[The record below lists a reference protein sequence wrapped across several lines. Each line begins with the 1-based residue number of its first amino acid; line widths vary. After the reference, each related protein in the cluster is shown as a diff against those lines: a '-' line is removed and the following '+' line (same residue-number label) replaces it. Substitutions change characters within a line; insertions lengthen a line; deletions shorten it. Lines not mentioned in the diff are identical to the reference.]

1 MTTQSARTAFRG
13 ALLSLLLLAVLS
25 PGARAQSTDAV
36 DIVWE
41 ATSANFGGR
50 MMDIDRFENSYSVG
64 DTYVNGVVLTRK
76 FSSAGILLWERSF
89 RPEVQVRATW
99 VAADPNGGAYV
110 VGFKWITSDQYPVG
124 YFVLRYDGDG
134 NLVFSDIVDGS
145 AAQAVRAEADHAGN
159 AYVTGGLYDAG
170 VFRIGIVKYT
180 SAGRQWVCP
189 VANPNGTGFPGT
201 PLPTGLFVSDND
213 SWIAASGTSGY
224 NFYVLS
230 CDPSGFKRWQDFRDV
245 SVYAAAV
252 AVSNAGEVYFG
263 NGLAGG
269 AGMQLRKYS
278 PTGVLQWTNV
288 YSPGDYIHRLAL
300 DSLGNVIAIGP
311 DYGTSYYANWV
322 TMKVAPNGTQLWS
335 RIFDGLDGNN
345 EIPNF
350 VAVDPFDNVYVTGT
364 GGPAVIAAN
373 GSQYLRM
380 VTLKYSAAGA
390 PQWTIGSADGFS
402 GNAVRVGDDGVSL
415 FVQGYGQ
422 MYTAR
427 YRQTGL
433 GDAPAAP
440 TALSASAVF
449 SGFSYKATLAWTDNA
464 SNELWYDIYRC
475 SGAGCTAYAK
485 IGRTLAAD
493 ATSFDD
499 FAVLEGSVYGY
510 RVVAHGFSAD
520 SAPSSG
526 AQVAVGAVAVAA
538 ASGTTST
545 SITPVVA
552 AAPAAPVNLAA
563 TAFSSSQIALLW
575 TDKSTDQTLVAIE
588 RCASPC
594 SRFGEIARVAGSAT
608 SFSDSG
614 LAARKSYS
622 YRVRAYN
629 GAGWSP
635 YSATATAKTLR

>member
-1 MTTQSARTAFRG
+1 MNTSSATAALRG
-13 ALLSLLLLAVLS
+13 VLVSLLLSLPVM
-25 PGARAQSTDAV
+25 PGAHAQTAAV
-36 DIVWE
+36 DVVWE
-41 ATSANFGGR
+41 ATSADFGGR
-50 MMDIDRFENSYSVG
+50 MMDIDRFENVYSVG

-76 FSSAGILLWERSF
+76 FSPDGALLWERTF
-89 RPEVQVRATW
+89 RPEVQVRVNW

-124 YFVLRYDGDG
+124 YFVLRYDADG

-145 AAQAVRAEADHAGN
+145 AAQAVRAETDHAGN

-189 VANPNGTGFPGT
+189 VVNPNGTGFPGT

-230 CDPSGFKRWQDFRDV
+230 CDPSGFKRFQEFRDV

-252 AVSNAGEVYFG
+252 AVNNAGEVYFG

-350 VAVDPFDNVYVTGT
+350 VAVDPFDNIYVTGM

-373 GSQYLRM
+373 GSQYLQM
-380 VTLKYSAAGA
+380 VTLKYGAAGA
-390 PQWTIGSADGFS
+390 PQWTIGSAAGFS
-402 GNAVRVGDDGVSL
+402 GNAVRIGDDGVSL

-440 TALSASAVF
+440 TGLSAGAVF
-449 SGFSYKATLAWTDNA
+449 SGFSYKATLTWADNA

-475 SGAGCTAYAK
+475 SGSGCAAYAK

-520 SAPSSG
+520 SAPSNSV
-526 AQVAVGAVAVAA
+526 QVGVGAVTVAA
-538 ASGTTST
+538 AGETTT
-545 SITPVVA
+545 TATAPEA
-552 AAPAAPVNLAA
+552 AALPAAPVNLVA
-563 TAFSSSQIALLW
+563 TAVSSSAIAVQW
-575 TDKSTDQTLVAIE
+575 TNKSSTQTLVAIE
-588 RCASPC
+588 RCVSPC
-594 SRFGEIARVAGSAT
+594 NRFSEIARVAGSAT
-608 SFSDSG
+608 SFTDSG

-622 YRVRAYN
+622 YRVRAQN
-629 GAGWSP
+629 SAGWSP
-635 YSATATAKTLR
+635 YSATVTAKTLR

>member
-1 MTTQSARTAFRG
+1 MKALTIRAG
-13 ALLSLLLLAVLS
+13 LCGVLLSLLSVALIPCAH
-25 PGARAQSTDAV
+25 AQSTAAV
-36 DIVWE
+36 DVVWE

-50 MMDIDRFENSYSVG
+50 MMDIDRFENVYSVG

-76 FSSAGILLWERSF
+76 FSPDGILLWERTF

-124 YFVLRYDGDG
+124 YFVLRYDADG

-159 AYVTGGLYDAG
+159 AYVTRGLYDAG
-170 VFRIGIVKYT
+170 VFRIGIVKY
-180 SAGRQWVCP
+180 SPAGRQWVCP
-189 VANPNGTGFPGT
+189 VVNPNGTGFPGT
-201 PLPTGLFVSDND
+201 PFPTGLFVSDND
-213 SWIAASGTSGY
+213 SWIAASGTIGY

-230 CDPSGFKRWQDFRDV
+230 CDPSGFKRFQDFRDI

-252 AVSNAGEVYFG
+252 AVNNAGEVYFG
-263 NGLAGG
+263 NGVAGG

-278 PTGVLQWTNV
+278 PTGVLQWTNL

-322 TMKVAPNGTQLWS
+322 TMKVAPNGTKLWS
-335 RIFDGLDGNN
+335 NIFDGLDGNN

-350 VAVDPFDNVYVTGT
+350 VAVDPFDNIYVTGT
-364 GGPAVIAAN
+364 GGPALIAAN
-373 GSQYLRM
+373 GSQYLQM

-390 PQWTIGSADGFS
+390 PQWTIASAAGFS
-402 GNAVRVGDDGVSL
+402 GNAVRVGEDGVSL

-433 GDAPAAP
+433 GDVPAAP
-440 TALSASAVF
+440 TGLTGAATFTGL
-449 SGFSYKATLAWTDNA
+449 SYKVTLAWTDNA
-464 SNELWYDIYRC
+464 TNELWYDIYRC
-475 SGAGCTAYAK
+475 SGGLCTGLLK
-485 IGRTLAAD
+485 IGRTLVD
-493 ATSFDD
+493 NATSFDD
-499 FAVLEGSVYGY
+499 FAVLEGSTYSY
-510 RVVAHGFSAD
+510 QVVAHGFNAD
-520 SAPSSG
+520 SAPSNIVQLTIG
-526 AQVAVGAVAVAA
+526 TAAPAPVPVAV
-538 ASGTTST
+538 ST
-545 SITPVVA
+545 PSPDPITV
-552 AAPAAPVNLAA
+552 PAAPVNLSA
-563 TAFSSSQIALLW
+563 TALSSSGIGLQW
-575 TDKSTDQTLVAIE
+575 TDKSTTQTLVAIE

-594 SRFGEIARVAGSAT
+594 SRYSEIARVAGSAT
-608 SFSDSG
+608 SFTDSG

-622 YRVRAYN
+622 YRVRAQN
-629 GAGWSP
+629 SAGWSP
-635 YSATATAKTLR
+635 YSTAATAKTLR

>member
-1 MTTQSARTAFRG
+1 MKTRTIRAG
-13 ALLSLLLLAVLS
+13 LCGVLLSLLSVALIPCAH
-25 PGARAQSTDAV
+25 AQSTASV
-36 DIVWE
+36 DVVWE

-50 MMDIDRFENSYSVG
+50 MMDIDRFQNVYSVG

-76 FSSAGILLWERSF
+76 FSPDGILLWERTF

-124 YFVLRYDGDG
+124 YFVLRYDADG
-134 NLVFSDIVDGS
+134 SLVFSDIVDGS

-159 AYVTGGLYDAG
+159 AYVTGGLYEAG
-170 VFRIGIVKYT
+170 VFRMGIVKY
-180 SAGRQWVCP
+180 SPAGRQWVCP
-189 VANPNGTGFPGT
+189 VVNPNGTGFPGT
-201 PLPTGLFVSDND
+201 PFPTGLFVSDND

-230 CDPSGFKRWQDFRDV
+230 CDSSGFKRWQDFRAN

-252 AVSNAGEVYFG
+252 AVNNAGEVYFG
-263 NGLAGG
+263 NGLVGG

-278 PTGVLQWTNV
+278 PTGVLQFTNV

-322 TMKVAPNGTQLWS
+322 TMKVAPNGTKLWS
-335 RIFDGLDGNN
+335 NIFDGLDGNN

-350 VAVDPFDNVYVTGT
+350 VAVDPFDNIYVTGT
-364 GGPAVIAAN
+364 GGPALIAAN
-373 GSQYLRM
+373 GSQYLQM

-390 PQWTIGSADGFS
+390 PQWTIASADGFS

-433 GDAPAAP
+433 GDAPVAP
-440 TALSASAVF
+440 TGLSVNAVP
-449 SGFSYKATLAWTDNA
+449 SGFSYKATLTWTDNA
-464 SNELWYDIYRC
+464 SNELWYDIHRC
-475 SGAGCTAYAK
+475 SGKGCTAFVK
-485 IGRTLAAD
+485 IGRTLVAD
-493 ATSFDD
+493 AATFDD
-499 FAVLEGSVYGY
+499 FAVLEGSVYDY

-520 SAPSSG
+520 SAPSNS
-526 AQVAVGAVAVAA
+526 AEVTVGTVVTATGGGTTTTPPPPVAA
-538 ASGTTST
+538 T
-545 SITPVVA
+545 
-552 AAPAAPVNLAA
+552 APAAPVNLAA
-563 TAFSSSQIALLW
+563 TAFSSSQIALQW
-575 TDKSTDQTLVAIE
+575 TDKSADQALLAIE

-594 SRFGEIARVAGSAT
+594 SRFSEIARVAGSAT
-608 SFSDSG
+608 SFTDSG
-614 LAARKSYS
+614 LAARKSYT
-622 YRVRAYN
+622 YRVRAAN
-629 GAGWSP
+629 STGWSP
-635 YSATATAKTLR
+635 YSATATTKTLR

>member
-1 MTTQSARTAFRG
+1 MNTSSATAALRG
-13 ALLSLLLLAVLS
+13 VLVSLLLSLPVM
-25 PGARAQSTDAV
+25 PGAHAQSTAAV
-36 DIVWE
+36 EVVWE
-41 ATSANFGGR
+41 ATSASFAGR
-50 MMDIDRFENSYSVG
+50 MMDIDRFENVYSVG

-76 FSSAGILLWERSF
+76 FSPDGVLLWERTF
-89 RPEVQVRATW
+89 RPEVQVRANW

-124 YFVLRYDGDG
+124 YFVLRYDADG

-145 AAQAVRAEADHAGN
+145 AAQAVRAETDHAGN

-189 VANPNGTGFPGT
+189 VVNPNGTGFPGT

-230 CDPSGFKRWQDFRDV
+230 CDPSGFKRFQDFQAV

-252 AVSNAGEVYFG
+252 AVNNAGEVYFG

-278 PTGVLQWTNV
+278 PTGVLQFTNV

-322 TMKVAPNGTQLWS
+322 TMKVAPNGVRQWV

-373 GSQYLRM
+373 GSQYLQM
-380 VTLKYSAAGA
+380 VTLKYSAAGD
-390 PQWTIGSADGFS
+390 PQWTIGSAAGFS
-402 GNAVRVGDDGVSL
+402 GNAVRIGDDGVSL

-433 GDAPAAP
+433 GDVPAAP
-440 TALSASAVF
+440 TGARARAPRF
-449 SGFSYKATLAWTDNA
+449 SGFSYKATLA
-464 SNELWYDIYRC
+464 
-475 SGAGCTAYAK
+475 
-485 IGRTLAAD
+485 GRITRR
-493 ATSFDD
+493 TS
-499 FAVLEGSVYGY
+499 
-510 RVVAHGFSAD
+510 
-520 SAPSSG
+520 
-526 AQVAVGAVAVAA
+526 
-538 ASGTTST
+538 SGTTST
-545 SITPVVA
+545 A
-552 AAPAAPVNLAA
+552 AV
-563 TAFSSSQIALLW
+563 
-575 TDKSTDQTLVAIE
+575 
-588 RCASPC
+588 
-594 SRFGEIARVAGSAT
+594 ARVH
-608 SFSDSG
+608 
-614 LAARKSYS
+614 
-622 YRVRAYN
+622 RVREDRPYACRRRHQFRRFR
-629 GAGWSP
+629 GARRLD
-635 YSATATAKTLR
+635 LRLSRGGARVQR